1 MNLPATITLNSTTY
15 NTAELSEVAKA
26 NLFNLLITN
35 EHIERLEQQLAIAK
49 TAKNAYQAALF
60 SAVAEV
66 AEAPKKKIT
75 RSRKA
80 KADTAQA

>member
-1 MNLPATITLNSTTY
+1 MNLPAVITLNNITY

-26 NLFNLLITN
+26 HVVNLLITN

-49 TAKNAYQAALF
+49 TAKNAYQGALF
-60 SAVAEV
+60 AAVGEAS
-66 AEAPKKKIT
+66 EAPKKKVT

-80 KADTAQA
+80 KVE